1 MPPKQIS
8 TADIIFPVLSGN
20 SLSSTLSSLKRS
32 TLSTSNRLHSID
44 SDAEFV
50 CAVADAYRRPLVAN
64 ERCGSWY
71 IPLERKTASAYF
83 KSTDGHMGE
92 WSFSLRRLN
101 VQVLEVAGK
110 HDGLRRWQMRDSRLH
125 PERKAGSG
133 GSSSLHPIARGT
145 VRASNLLI
153 RTVAGMPD
161 ALSKT
166 IPTWCAV
173 WNRLLFPHSPE
184 AHQLYTPRQSVSDS
198 EHSQIA
204 ARLDSFVELA
214 QELGLNLASLR
225 AHLTKPLRPI
235 WVTQESAL
243 PSSPPDFQDFHPVIL
258 CTSSRRVLGGEVS
271 EGGYVQGA
279 GDDAEGWACGLT
291 PQLFWENKQQ
301 LLETAEG
308 VLPDLISNLLEQ
320 YSRSESNAVSAAVP
334 LEPATWLSV
343 CPYASLMQH
352 ATTDFDAVISCTS
365 TSDAA
370 LEQQKKSNHCHLKC
384 TTGKLGSRDLR
395 VALPALEA
403 FMRDLPRDSSLVV
416 SCETGKDISVG
427 VALAVLCLYAD
438 ERGTRTLAPNPSI
451 NKPFIK
457 QRLSWI
463 MTSFPDAKP
472 SRATLQSV
480 NAFLFSPRET
490 EPMARSLVDE
500 DKRA

>member
-110 HDGLRRWQMRDSRLH
+110 HDGCVIVDSTRRGKR
-125 PERKAGSG
+125 
-133 GSSSLHPIARGT
+133 
-145 VRASNLLI
+145 
-153 RTVAGMPD
+153 MPD

>member
-1 MPPKQIS
+1 MPAKQIS
-8 TADIIFPVLSGN
+8 TADIIFPELSGN

-32 TLSTSNRLHSID
+32 TLSTTNRLRSIA

-50 CAVADAYRRPLVAN
+50 CAVADAYQRPLVAN

-71 IPLERKTASAYF
+71 IPLTRKTASAYF

-110 HDGLRRWQMRDSRLH
+110 HDGCVIVDSTRRGKR
-125 PERKAGSG
+125 
-133 GSSSLHPIARGT
+133 
-145 VRASNLLI
+145 
-153 RTVAGMPD
+153 MPD

-173 WNRLLFPHSPE
+173 WNRLLFPDDPK
-184 AHQLYTPRQSVSDS
+184 AHQLYTPRQSVSES

-204 ARLDSFVELA
+204 ARLDSFVHLA
-214 QELGLNLASLR
+214 QELGLDLASLR

-243 PSSPPDFQDFHPVIL
+243 PPSPPDFSDFDPIIL

-279 GDDAEGWACGLT
+279 GDDAESWSHGLT
-291 PQLFWENKQQ
+291 PQLFWENKHQ
-301 LLETAEG
+301 LLETAESE
-308 VLPDLISNLLEQ
+308 LSELISSLLEQ
-320 YSRSESNAVSAAVP
+320 ESRNVSGAGTAAVV
-334 LEPATWLSV
+334 LKPATWLSV
-343 CPYASLMQH
+343 IPHASLQN
-352 ATTDFDAVISCTS
+352 ATDFDAVIACTE
-365 TSDAA
+365 TPDDA
-370 LEQQKKSNHCHLKC
+370 LQKQKKSKYCHLKC

-395 VALPALEA
+395 TVIPAIEA
-403 FMRDLPRDSSLVV
+403 FMRDLPVTDSLVI
-416 SCETGKDISVG
+416 SCATGKDISVG
-427 VALAVLCLYAD
+427 VALAVLCLYTD
-438 ERGTRTLAPNPSI
+438 DKGTRTRSPNPTI
-451 NKPFIK
+451 NKTFIK

-480 NAFLFSPRET
+480 NAFLFSPREEPEPT
-490 EPMARSLVDE
+490 EG
-500 DKRA
+500 

>member
-8 TADIIFPVLSGN
+8 TADIIFPILSGN
-20 SLSSTLSSLKRS
+20 SLPGTLSSLKRS
-32 TLSTSNRLHSID
+32 TLSTSNRLHSIAL
-44 SDAEFV
+44 DAEFV

-110 HDGLRRWQMRDSRLH
+110 HDGCVIVDSTRRGKR
-125 PERKAGSG
+125 
-133 GSSSLHPIARGT
+133 
-145 VRASNLLI
+145 
-153 RTVAGMPD
+153 MPD

-173 WNRLLFPHSPE
+173 WNRLLFPHNPE
-184 AHQLYTPRQSVSDS
+184 AHQLYTPRQSVSES

-243 PSSPPDFQDFHPVIL
+243 PSSPPGFQDFHPVIL
-258 CTSSRRVLGGEVS
+258 CTSSRRVLAGEVS

-291 PQLFWENKQQ
+291 PQLFWDNKQK

-308 VLPDLISNLLEQ
+308 ELLDLISNLLEQ

-343 CPYASLMQH
+343 CPHASLMQH
-352 ATTDFDAVISCTS
+352 ATDFDAVISCTA

-370 LEQQKKSNHCHLKC
+370 LEQQKKSKYCHLKC
-384 TTGKLGSRDLR
+384 ATGKLGSRDLR
-395 VALPALEA
+395 VALPTLEA
-403 FMRDLPRDSSLVV
+403 YMRDLPLDSSLVV

-438 ERGTRTLAPNPSI
+438 ERGAY
-451 NKPFIK
+451 
-457 QRLSWI
+457 
-463 MTSFPDAKP
+463 
-472 SRATLQSV
+472 
-480 NAFLFSPRET
+480 FSQ
-490 EPMARSLVDE
+490 
-500 DKRA
+500 